1 MELTKKALLI
11 SSMQITYQ
19 KERKKAFKKRKET
32 KTEQNRAKLLWH
44 LLFHSDHGN
53 DICVCTQI
61 QINGL
66 LIISAKYS

>member
-32 KTEQNRAKLLWH
+32 KLNKIGPNYCGIY
-44 LLFHSDHGN
+44 FS
-53 DICVCTQI
+53 I
-61 QINGL
+61 QIMAMTSVYAL
-66 LIISAKYS
+66 KFK